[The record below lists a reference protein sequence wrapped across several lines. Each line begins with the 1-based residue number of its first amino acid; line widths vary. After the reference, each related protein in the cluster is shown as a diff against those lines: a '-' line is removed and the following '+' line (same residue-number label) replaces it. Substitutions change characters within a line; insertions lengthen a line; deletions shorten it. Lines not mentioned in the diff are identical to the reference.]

1 MKDTLF
7 PFQEKAL
14 GDLHTAVD
22 NAHLLLNSK
31 KTQIISFSAPT
42 GAGKTI
48 MMTQLF
54 EELLYGD
61 ADHIGDPDSIFI
73 WLSDSPELNEQTR
86 MKIETKSDK
95 IPAMNLVPIDANFT
109 ANILECGH
117 IYFLNTQKLGSDKL
131 LVSTSDKRQ
140 TTIWSVIEN
149 TANEYIGKL
158 YCIIDEA
165 HRGTNTSEREASK
178 AQSIMQKFLKG
189 SPDDGLSPLP
199 LTIGMTA
206 TPQKFN
212 SLVSG
217 ITTSTMH
224 QVVVSSED
232 VKSSGLLKDRIIL
245 RYPTL
250 GFDADMSLFKSSVED
265 WKKKCQLWQ
274 TYYDENKDADTSEL
288 VKPILVVQVTD
299 GSGKEATGTDIS
311 QCLDIWEEVTGSRLH
326 ENEVVHTF
334 NDYGTLSIG
343 GTEIRKV
350 EPSRIQEK
358 SEIKLVFFK
367 MNLSTGWDC
376 PRAETMMSYRPAHE
390 YTFIAQLLGRM
401 VRTPL
406 AHRIKSIPEL
416 NDVSLF
422 LPFFDS
428 ETVTQVVKALEES
441 DNVSFAET
449 GNEKELVTYNRENAY
464 ADVFDSMGNLI
475 TYSIDSSR
483 KQSPL
488 KSYMLLAHALSS
500 DGIDTSSFGDAK
512 EDMLKL
518 MEKEITDIKS
528 LPDYE
533 SRVEAV
539 TGLKVDSLIFD
550 YGDSTMSVDT
560 DTGTTEVSE
569 FDIARHFEQA
579 GKRLGEGMHKEY
591 WKRHADDDYIDVQIE
606 VIMLADNIAAME
618 RLEKYAE
625 GCFLDLY
632 DKNRH
637 SIGTLS
643 EERQTRYDRLVH
655 SSVQPV
661 PLEWK
666 LPKTV
671 DFTVSENAQTY
682 EKHLFCGEGGNAHIA
697 LNNWE
702 RGVLLEEIDDA
713 VCWLRNLDRK
723 TWSLEIPYEVKGV
736 WTPMYPDL
744 VIVRAEAGRYVF
756 DILEPH
762 DPSRKDNYPK
772 TVGLAKFAEKHGAAF
787 GRIQLIREHMGVDGK
802 KHFYRLDMSKT
813 LIRNKVRAIK
823 SNDELDA
830 IFDEYG
836 ERKITE

>member
-1 MKDTLF
+1 MQISLRIF
-7 PFQEKAL
+7 L
-14 GDLHTAVD
+14 
-22 NAHLLLNSK
+22 NA
-31 KTQIISFSAPT
+31 
-42 GAGKTI
+42 
-48 MMTQLF
+48 
-54 EELLYGD
+54 D
-61 ADHIGDPDSIFI
+61 
-73 WLSDSPELNEQTR
+73 
-86 MKIETKSDK
+86 
-95 IPAMNLVPIDANFT
+95 
-109 ANILECGH
+109 

-140 TTIWSVIEN
+140 TSIWTVIEN
-149 TANEYIGKL
+149 TATQYPSKL

-165 HRGTNTSEREASK
+165 HRGTAASEKEASK
-178 AQSIMQKFLKG
+178 AQSIMQKFIKG

-212 SLVSG
+212 ALVSG
-217 ITTSTMH
+217 ITSSTMH
-224 QVVVSSED
+224 QVVVPPED
-232 VKSSGLLKDRIIL
+232 VRSSGLLKDRIIL

-250 GFDADMSLFKSSVED
+250 GFDADMSLFKASVED
-265 WKKKCQLWQ
+265 WKKKCALWQ
-274 TYYDENKDADTSEL
+274 AYYDQNKDGDHHDL

-299 GSGKEATGTDIS
+299 GSGKEATGTDLT
-311 QCLDIWEEVTGSRLH
+311 QCLDIWEEVTGSRLL

-334 NDYGTLSIG
+334 NDYGTLSIA
-343 GTEIRKV
+343 GTEIHKV
-350 EPSRIQEK
+350 EPSRIQER
-358 SEIKLVFFK
+358 EDIKLVFFK

-376 PRAETMMSYRPAHE
+376 PRAETMMSYRSAHE

-428 ETVTQVVKALEES
+428 ETVKQVVKALEES

-449 GNEKELVTYNRENAY
+449 GSEKELVTYERENAY

-488 KSYMLLAHALSS
+488 KSYMLLAHAISS
-500 DGIDTSSFGDAK
+500 DGIDVSSFGAAK
-512 EDMLKL
+512 NGMLDE
-518 MEKEITDIKS
+518 MDKEIADIKS
-528 LPDYE
+528 SPDYD

-560 DTGTTEVSE
+560 DNNTTEVSE
-569 FDIARHFEQA
+569 YDIARHFEQA
-579 GKRLGEGMHKEY
+579 GKRLGEGMHREY

-606 VIMLADNIAAME
+606 VIMLADNTSAME

-625 GCFLDLY
+625 LCFLSLY
-632 DKNRH
+632 DNNRR
-637 SIGTLS
+637 SIGKLS
-643 EERQTRYDRLVH
+643 EEKQTRYDRLVH

-666 LPKTV
+666 LPKTI
-671 DFTVSENAQTY
+671 DFTISETAQAY
-682 EKHLFCGEGGNAHIA
+682 QKHLFCEAGGSAHIA
-697 LNNWE
+697 LNTWE
-702 RGVLLEEIDDA
+702 SGVLKEEIDDA

-744 VIVRAEAGRYVF
+744 VIVRADSSGYIF

-762 DPSRKDNYPK
+762 DPSRKDNCPK
-772 TVGLAKFAEKHGAAF
+772 AIGLAKFAEKHGASF
-787 GRIQLIREHMGVDGK
+787 GRIELIREQSGVDGK
-802 KHFYRLDMSKT
+802 KHFYRLDMGKIQ
-813 LIRNKVRAIK
+813 IRNKVRAIK

-830 IFDEYG
+830 IFEEYG
-836 ERKITE
+836 ERKI

>member
-1 MKDTLF
+1 MKDKLF
-7 PFQEKAL
+7 PFQEQAL
-14 GDLHTAVD
+14 ADLHSTVD
-22 NAHLLLNSK
+22 AAHMLLSSR

-54 EELLYGD
+54 EELLFGD

-73 WLSDSPELNEQTR
+73 WISDSPELNEQTR
-86 MKIETKSDK
+86 MKIETKSDR
-95 IPAMNLVPIDANFT
+95 IPARNLITLDANFT
-109 ANILECGH
+109 ADILECGH

-131 LVSTSDKRQ
+131 LVSPSDKRQ
-140 TTIWSVIEN
+140 TSIWTVIEN
-149 TANEYIGKL
+149 TATQYPSKL

-165 HRGTNTSEREASK
+165 HRGTAASEKEASK
-178 AQSIMQKFLKG
+178 AQSIMQKFIKG

-212 SLVSG
+212 ALVSG
-217 ITTSTMH
+217 ITSSTMH
-224 QVVVSSED
+224 QVVVPPED
-232 VKSSGLLKDRIIL
+232 VRSSGLLKDRIIL

-250 GFDADMSLFKSSVED
+250 GFDADMSLFKASVED
-265 WKKKCQLWQ
+265 WKKKCALWQ
-274 TYYDENKDADTSEL
+274 AYYDQNKDGDHHDL

-299 GSGKEATGTDIS
+299 GSGKEATGTDLT
-311 QCLDIWEEVTGSRLH
+311 QCLDIWEEVTGSRLL

-334 NDYGTLSIG
+334 NDYGTLSIA
-343 GTEIRKV
+343 GTEIHKV
-350 EPSRIQEK
+350 EPSRIQEW
-358 SEIKLVFFK
+358 EDIKLVFFK

-376 PRAETMMSYRPAHE
+376 PRAETMMSYRSAHE

-428 ETVTQVVKALEES
+428 ETVKQVVKALEES

-449 GNEKELVTYNRENAY
+449 GSEKELVTYERENAY

-488 KSYMLLAHALSS
+488 KSYMLLAHAISS
-500 DGIDTSSFGDAK
+500 DGIDVSSFGAAK
-512 EDMLKL
+512 NGMLDE
-518 MEKEITDIKS
+518 MDKEIADIKS
-528 LPDYE
+528 SPDYD

-560 DTGTTEVSE
+560 DNNTTEVSE
-569 FDIARHFEQA
+569 YDIARHFEQA
-579 GKRLGEGMHKEY
+579 GKRLGEGMHREY

-606 VIMLADNIAAME
+606 VIMLADNTSAME
-618 RLEKYAE
+618 RLEKYAVL
-625 GCFLDLY
+625 CFLSLY
-632 DKNRH
+632 DNNRR
-637 SIGTLS
+637 SIGKLS
-643 EERQTRYDRLVH
+643 EEKQTRYDRLVH

-666 LPKTV
+666 LPKTI
-671 DFTVSENAQTY
+671 DFTISETAQAY
-682 EKHLFCGEGGNAHIA
+682 QKHLFCEAGGSAHIA
-697 LNNWE
+697 LNTWE
-702 RGVLLEEIDDA
+702 SGVLKEEIDDA

-744 VIVRAEAGRYVF
+744 VIVRADASGYIF

-762 DPSRKDNYPK
+762 DPSRKDNCPK
-772 TVGLAKFAEKHGAAF
+772 AIGLAKFAEKHGASF
-787 GRIQLIREHMGVDGK
+787 GRIELIREQSGVDGK
-802 KHFYRLDMSKT
+802 KHFYRLDMGKIQ
-813 LIRNKVRAIK
+813 IRNKVRAIK

-830 IFDEYG
+830 IFEEYG
-836 ERKITE
+836 ERKI

>member
-1 MKDTLF
+1 MKDKLF
-7 PFQEKAL
+7 PFQEQAL
-14 GDLHTAVD
+14 ADLHSTVD
-22 NAHLLLNSK
+22 AAHMLLSSR

-54 EELLYGD
+54 EELLFGD

-73 WLSDSPELNEQTR
+73 WISDSPELNEQTR
-86 MKIETKSDK
+86 MKIETKSDR
-95 IPAMNLVPIDANFT
+95 IPARNLITLDANFT
-109 ANILECGH
+109 ADILECGH

-140 TTIWSVIEN
+140 TSIWTVIEN
-149 TANEYIGKL
+149 TATQYPSKL

-165 HRGTNTSEREASK
+165 HRGTAASEKEASK
-178 AQSIMQKFLKG
+178 AQSIMQKFIKG

-212 SLVSG
+212 ALVSG
-217 ITTSTMH
+217 ITSSTMH
-224 QVVVSSED
+224 QVVVPPED
-232 VKSSGLLKDRIIL
+232 VRSSGLLKDRIIL

-250 GFDADMSLFKSSVED
+250 GFDADMSLFKASVED
-265 WKKKCQLWQ
+265 WKKKCALWQ
-274 TYYDENKDADTSEL
+274 AYYDQNKDGDHHDL

-299 GSGKEATGTDIS
+299 GSGKEATGTDLT
-311 QCLDIWEEVTGSRLH
+311 QCLDIWEEVTGSRLL

-334 NDYGTLSIG
+334 NDYGTLSIA
-343 GTEIRKV
+343 GTEIHKV
-350 EPSRIQEK
+350 EPSRIQER
-358 SEIKLVFFK
+358 EDIKLVFFK

-376 PRAETMMSYRPAHE
+376 PRAETMMSYRSAHE

-428 ETVTQVVKALEES
+428 ETVKQVVKALEES

-449 GNEKELVTYNRENAY
+449 GSEKELVTYERENAY

-488 KSYMLLAHALSS
+488 KSYMLLAHAISS
-500 DGIDTSSFGDAK
+500 DGIDVSSFGAAK
-512 EDMLKL
+512 NGMLDE
-518 MEKEITDIKS
+518 MDKEIADIKS
-528 LPDYE
+528 SPDYD

-560 DTGTTEVSE
+560 DNNTTEVSE
-569 FDIARHFEQA
+569 YDIARHFEQA
-579 GKRLGEGMHKEY
+579 GKRLGEGMHREY

-606 VIMLADNIAAME
+606 VIMLADNTSAME

-625 GCFLDLY
+625 LCFLSLY
-632 DKNRH
+632 DNNRR
-637 SIGTLS
+637 SIGKLS
-643 EERQTRYDRLVH
+643 EEKQTRYDRLVH

-666 LPKTV
+666 LPKTI
-671 DFTVSENAQTY
+671 DFTISETAQAY
-682 EKHLFCGEGGNAHIA
+682 QKHLFCEAGGSAHIA
-697 LNNWE
+697 LNTWE
-702 RGVLLEEIDDA
+702 SGVLTEEIDDA

-744 VIVRAEAGRYVF
+744 VIVRADSSGYIF

-762 DPSRKDNYPK
+762 DPSRKDNCPK
-772 TVGLAKFAEKHGAAF
+772 AIGLAKFAEKHGASF
-787 GRIQLIREHMGVDGK
+787 GRIELIREQSGVDGK
-802 KHFYRLDMSKT
+802 KHFYRLDMGKIQ
-813 LIRNKVRAIK
+813 IRNKVRAIK

-830 IFDEYG
+830 IFEEYG
-836 ERKITE
+836 ERKI

>member
-1 MKDTLF
+1 M
-7 PFQEKAL
+7 
-14 GDLHTAVD
+14 
-22 NAHLLLNSK
+22 
-31 KTQIISFSAPT
+31 
-42 GAGKTI
+42 
-48 MMTQLF
+48 
-54 EELLYGD
+54 
-61 ADHIGDPDSIFI
+61 
-73 WLSDSPELNEQTR
+73 
-86 MKIETKSDK
+86 
-95 IPAMNLVPIDANFT
+95 
-109 ANILECGH
+109 
-117 IYFLNTQKLGSDKL
+117 
-131 LVSTSDKRQ
+131 
-140 TTIWSVIEN
+140 IEN
-149 TANEYIGKL
+149 TATQYPSKL

-165 HRGTNTSEREASK
+165 HRGTAASEKEASK
-178 AQSIMQKFLKG
+178 AQSIMQKFIKG

-212 SLVSG
+212 ALVSG
-217 ITTSTMH
+217 ITSSTMH
-224 QVVVSSED
+224 QVVVPPED
-232 VKSSGLLKDRIIL
+232 VRSSGLLKDRIIL

-250 GFDADMSLFKSSVED
+250 GFDADMSLFKASVED
-265 WKKKCQLWQ
+265 WKKKCALWQ
-274 TYYDENKDADTSEL
+274 AYYDQNKDGDHHDL

-299 GSGKEATGTDIS
+299 GSGKEATGTDLT
-311 QCLDIWEEVTGSRLH
+311 QCLDIWEEVTGSRLL

-334 NDYGTLSIG
+334 NDYGTLSIA
-343 GTEIRKV
+343 GTEIHKV
-350 EPSRIQEK
+350 EPSRIQER
-358 SEIKLVFFK
+358 EDIKLVFFK

-376 PRAETMMSYRPAHE
+376 PRAETMMSYRSAHE

-428 ETVTQVVKALEES
+428 ETVKQVVKALEES

-449 GNEKELVTYNRENAY
+449 GSEKELVTYERENAY

-488 KSYMLLAHALSS
+488 KSYMLLAHAISS
-500 DGIDTSSFGDAK
+500 DGIDVSSFGAAK
-512 EDMLKL
+512 NGMLDE
-518 MEKEITDIKS
+518 MDKEIADIKS
-528 LPDYE
+528 SPDYD

-560 DTGTTEVSE
+560 DNNTTEVSE
-569 FDIARHFEQA
+569 YDIARHFEQA
-579 GKRLGEGMHKEY
+579 GKRLGEGMHREY
-591 WKRHADDDYIDVQIE
+591 WKRHSDDDYIDVQIE
-606 VIMLADNIAAME
+606 VIMLADNTSAME

-625 GCFLDLY
+625 LCFLSLY
-632 DKNRH
+632 DNNRR
-637 SIGTLS
+637 SIGKLS
-643 EERQTRYDRLVH
+643 EEKQTRYDRLVH

-666 LPKTV
+666 LPKTI
-671 DFTVSENAQTY
+671 DFTISETAQAY
-682 EKHLFCGEGGNAHIA
+682 QKHLFCEAGGSAHIA
-697 LNNWE
+697 LNTWE
-702 RGVLLEEIDDA
+702 SGVLKEEIDDA

-744 VIVRAEAGRYVF
+744 VIVRADSSGYIF

-762 DPSRKDNYPK
+762 DPSRKDNCPK
-772 TVGLAKFAEKHGAAF
+772 AIGLAKFAEKHGASF
-787 GRIQLIREHMGVDGK
+787 GRIELIREQSGVDGK
-802 KHFYRLDMSKT
+802 KHFYRLDMGKIQ
-813 LIRNKVRAIK
+813 IRNKVRAIK

-830 IFDEYG
+830 IFEEYG
-836 ERKITE
+836 ERKI

>member
-1 MKDTLF
+1 MKDKLF
-7 PFQEKAL
+7 PFQEQAL
-14 GDLHTAVD
+14 ADLHSTVD
-22 NAHLLLNSK
+22 AAHMLLSSR

-54 EELLYGD
+54 EELLFGD

-73 WLSDSPELNEQTR
+73 WISDSPELNEQTR
-86 MKIETKSDK
+86 MKIETKSDR
-95 IPAMNLVPIDANFT
+95 IPARNLITLDANFT
-109 ANILECGH
+109 ADILECGH

-140 TTIWSVIEN
+140 TSIWTVIEN
-149 TANEYIGKL
+149 TATQYPSKL

-165 HRGTNTSEREASK
+165 HRGTAASEKEASK
-178 AQSIMQKFLKG
+178 AQSIMQKFIKG

-212 SLVSG
+212 ALVSG
-217 ITTSTMH
+217 ITSSTMH
-224 QVVVSSED
+224 QVVVPPED
-232 VKSSGLLKDRIIL
+232 VRSSGLLKDRIIL

-250 GFDADMSLFKSSVED
+250 GFDADMSLFKASVED
-265 WKKKCQLWQ
+265 WKKKCALWQ
-274 TYYDENKDADTSEL
+274 AYYDQNKDGDHHDL

-299 GSGKEATGTDIS
+299 GSGKEATGTDLT
-311 QCLDIWEEVTGSRLH
+311 QCLDIWEEVTGSRLL

-334 NDYGTLSIG
+334 NDYGTLSIA
-343 GTEIRKV
+343 GTEIHKV
-350 EPSRIQEK
+350 EPSRIQER
-358 SEIKLVFFK
+358 EDIKLVFFK

-376 PRAETMMSYRPAHE
+376 PRAETMMSYRSAHE

-428 ETVTQVVKALEES
+428 ETVKQVVKALEES

-449 GNEKELVTYNRENAY
+449 GSEKELVTYERENAY

-488 KSYMLLAHALSS
+488 KSYMLLAHAISS
-500 DGIDTSSFGDAK
+500 DGIDVSSFGAAK
-512 EDMLKL
+512 NGMLDE
-518 MEKEITDIKS
+518 MDKEIADIKS
-528 LPDYE
+528 SPDYD

-560 DTGTTEVSE
+560 DNNTTEVSE
-569 FDIARHFEQA
+569 YDIARHFEQA
-579 GKRLGEGMHKEY
+579 GKRLGEGMHREY

-606 VIMLADNIAAME
+606 VIMLADNTSAME

-625 GCFLDLY
+625 LCFLSLY
-632 DKNRH
+632 DNNRR
-637 SIGTLS
+637 SIGKLS
-643 EERQTRYDRLVH
+643 EEKQTRYDRLVH

-666 LPKTV
+666 LPKTI
-671 DFTVSENAQTY
+671 DFTISETAQAY
-682 EKHLFCGEGGNAHIA
+682 QKHLFCEAGGSAHIA
-697 LNNWE
+697 LNTWE
-702 RGVLLEEIDDA
+702 SGVLKEEIDDA

-744 VIVRAEAGRYVF
+744 VIVRADSSGYIF

-762 DPSRKDNYPK
+762 DPSRKDNCPK
-772 TVGLAKFAEKHGAAF
+772 AIGLAKFAEKHGASF
-787 GRIQLIREHMGVDGK
+787 GRIELIREQSGVDGK
-802 KHFYRLDMSKT
+802 KHFYRLDMGKIQ
-813 LIRNKVRAIK
+813 IRNKVRAIK

-830 IFDEYG
+830 IFEEYG
-836 ERKITE
+836 ERKI

>member
-7 PFQEKAL
+7 PFQETAL
-14 GDLHTAVD
+14 AALHSTID
-22 NAHLLLNSK
+22 DAHLLLGSK

-61 ADHIGDPDSIFI
+61 TDHIGDPDSIFI
-73 WLSDSPELNEQTR
+73 WISDSPELNEQTR
-86 MKIETKSDK
+86 LKIETKSDR
-95 IPAMNLVPIDANFT
+95 IPAMNLVTLDANFT
-109 ANILECGH
+109 ADILECGH

-140 TTIWSVIEN
+140 TSIWTAIEN
-149 TANEYIGKL
+149 TAVQYPQKL

-165 HRGTNTSEREASK
+165 HRGTNTSEREANK
-178 AQSIMQKFLKG
+178 AHSIMQKFLKG

-212 SLVSG
+212 ALVSG
-217 ITTSTMH
+217 ITSFTMH
-224 QVVVSSED
+224 QVVVPPED
-232 VKSSGLLKDRIIL
+232 VRSSGLLKDRIIL

-265 WKKKCQLWQ
+265 WKKKCELWQ
-274 TYYDENKDADTSEL
+274 TYYDQNKDDDAHEL

-311 QCLDIWEEVTGSRLH
+311 QCLDIWEEVTGRRLL

-334 NDYGTLSIG
+334 NDYGTLTVS
-343 GTEIRKV
+343 GTEIHKV

-358 SEIKLVFFK
+358 DEIKLVFFK

-376 PRAETMMSYRPAHE
+376 PRAETMMSYRSAQE

-428 ETVTQVVKALEES
+428 ETVKQVVKALEES

-449 GNEKELVTYNRENAY
+449 GSEKELVTYNRENAY

-488 KSYMLLAHALSS
+488 KSYILLAHAISS
-500 DGIDTSSFGDAK
+500 DGIDISTLTNAK
-512 EDMLKL
+512 DDVLNIMD
-518 MEKEITDIKS
+518 KEIDEIKS
-528 LPDYE
+528 SPDYAN
-533 SRVEAV
+533 RVETV

-550 YGDSTMSVDT
+550 YGDSTISVDT
-560 DTGTTEVSE
+560 DSNATEVSE
-569 FDIARHFEQA
+569 YDIARHFEQA
-579 GKRLGEGMHKEY
+579 GRRLGEGMHKEY
-591 WKRHADDDYIDVQIE
+591 WKRHADDDYIDVQID
-606 VIMLADNIAAME
+606 VIMLADNTAAME
-618 RLEKYAE
+618 RLEAYAE
-625 GCFLDLY
+625 KCFLELY
-632 DKNRH
+632 DKNRR

-643 EERQTRYDRLVH
+643 EEKQTRYDRLVH
-655 SSVQPV
+655 SSAQPV

-666 LPKTV
+666 LPASI
-671 DFTVSENAQTY
+671 DFTVSENAQPY
-682 EKHLFCGEGGNAHIA
+682 KKHLFCENGGSANIY
-697 LNNWE
+697 LNSWE

-723 TWSLEIPYEVKGV
+723 SWSLEIPYDVKGV

-744 VIVRAEAGRYVF
+744 VIVRADASGYIF

-762 DPSRKDNYPK
+762 DASRKDNCPK
-772 TVGLAKFAEKHGAAF
+772 AIGLAKFAEKHGAHF
-787 GRIQLIREHMGVDGK
+787 GRIQLIREYPGVDGK

-813 LIRNKVRAIK
+813 QIRNKVRAIK
-823 SNDELDA
+823 SNDKLDA
-830 IFDEYG
+830 IFDEFS
-836 ERKITE
+836 ERKITG

>member
-1 MKDTLF
+1 M
-7 PFQEKAL
+7 
-14 GDLHTAVD
+14 
-22 NAHLLLNSK
+22 
-31 KTQIISFSAPT
+31 
-42 GAGKTI
+42 
-48 MMTQLF
+48 
-54 EELLYGD
+54 
-61 ADHIGDPDSIFI
+61 
-73 WLSDSPELNEQTR
+73 
-86 MKIETKSDK
+86 
-95 IPAMNLVPIDANFT
+95 
-109 ANILECGH
+109 
-117 IYFLNTQKLGSDKL
+117 
-131 LVSTSDKRQ
+131 
-140 TTIWSVIEN
+140 IEN
-149 TANEYIGKL
+149 TATQYPSKL

-165 HRGTNTSEREASK
+165 HRGTAASEKEASK
-178 AQSIMQKFLKG
+178 AQSIMQKFIKG

-212 SLVSG
+212 ALVSG
-217 ITTSTMH
+217 ITSSTMH
-224 QVVVSSED
+224 QVVVPPED
-232 VKSSGLLKDRIIL
+232 VRSSGLLKDRIIL

-250 GFDADMSLFKSSVED
+250 GFDADMSLFKASVED
-265 WKKKCQLWQ
+265 WKKKCALWQ
-274 TYYDENKDADTSEL
+274 AYYDQNKDGDHHDL

-299 GSGKEATGTDIS
+299 GSGKEATGTDLT
-311 QCLDIWEEVTGSRLH
+311 QCLDIWEEVTGSRLL

-334 NDYGTLSIG
+334 NDYGTLSIA
-343 GTEIRKV
+343 GTEIHKV
-350 EPSRIQEK
+350 EPSRIQER
-358 SEIKLVFFK
+358 EDIKLVFFK

-376 PRAETMMSYRPAHE
+376 PRAETMMSYRSAHE

-428 ETVTQVVKALEES
+428 ETVKQVVKALEES

-449 GNEKELVTYNRENAY
+449 GSEKELVTYERENAY

-488 KSYMLLAHALSS
+488 KSYMLLAHAISS
-500 DGIDTSSFGDAK
+500 DGIDVSSFGVAK
-512 EDMLKL
+512 NGMLDE
-518 MEKEITDIKS
+518 MDKEIADIKS
-528 LPDYE
+528 SPDYD

-560 DTGTTEVSE
+560 DNNTTEVSE
-569 FDIARHFEQA
+569 YDIARHFEQA
-579 GKRLGEGMHKEY
+579 GKRLGEGMHREY

-606 VIMLADNIAAME
+606 VIMLADNTSAME

-625 GCFLDLY
+625 LCFLSLY
-632 DKNRH
+632 DNNRR
-637 SIGTLS
+637 SIGKLS
-643 EERQTRYDRLVH
+643 EEKQTRYDRLVH

-666 LPKTV
+666 LPKTI
-671 DFTVSENAQTY
+671 DFTISETAQAY
-682 EKHLFCGEGGNAHIA
+682 QKHLFCEAGGSAHIA
-697 LNNWE
+697 LNTWE
-702 RGVLLEEIDDA
+702 SGVLKEEIDDA

-744 VIVRAEAGRYVF
+744 VIVRADSSGYIF

-762 DPSRKDNYPK
+762 DPSRKDNCPK
-772 TVGLAKFAEKHGAAF
+772 AIGLAKFAEKHGASF
-787 GRIQLIREHMGVDGK
+787 GRIELIREQSGVDGK
-802 KHFYRLDMSKT
+802 KHFYRLDMGKIQ
-813 LIRNKVRAIK
+813 IRNKVRAIK

-830 IFDEYG
+830 IFEEYG
-836 ERKITE
+836 ERKI

>member
-1 MKDTLF
+1 MKDKLF
-7 PFQEKAL
+7 PFQEQAL
-14 GDLHTAVD
+14 ADLHSTVD
-22 NAHLLLNSK
+22 AAHMLLSSR

-54 EELLYGD
+54 EELLFGD

-73 WLSDSPELNEQTR
+73 WISDSPELNEQTR
-86 MKIETKSDK
+86 MKIETKSDR
-95 IPAMNLVPIDANFT
+95 IPARNLITLDANFT
-109 ANILECGH
+109 ADILECGH

-140 TTIWSVIEN
+140 TSIWTVIEN
-149 TANEYIGKL
+149 TATQYPSKL

-165 HRGTNTSEREASK
+165 HRGTAASEKEASK
-178 AQSIMQKFLKG
+178 AQSIMQQFIKG

-212 SLVSG
+212 ALVSG
-217 ITTSTMH
+217 ITSSTMH
-224 QVVVSSED
+224 QVVVPPED
-232 VKSSGLLKDRIIL
+232 VRSSGLLKDRIIL

-250 GFDADMSLFKSSVED
+250 GFDADMSLFKASVED
-265 WKKKCQLWQ
+265 WKKKCALWQ
-274 TYYDENKDADTSEL
+274 AYYDQNKDGDHHDL

-299 GSGKEATGTDIS
+299 GSGKEATGTDLT
-311 QCLDIWEEVTGSRLH
+311 QCLAIWEEVTGSRLL

-334 NDYGTLSIG
+334 NDYGTLSIA
-343 GTEIRKV
+343 GTEIHKV
-350 EPSRIQEK
+350 EPSRIQER
-358 SEIKLVFFK
+358 EDIKLVFFK

-376 PRAETMMSYRPAHE
+376 PRAETMMSYRSAHE

-428 ETVTQVVKALEES
+428 ETVKQVVKALEES

-449 GNEKELVTYNRENAY
+449 GSEKELVTYERENAY

-488 KSYMLLAHALSS
+488 KSYMLLAHAISS
-500 DGIDTSSFGDAK
+500 DGIDVSSFGAAK
-512 EDMLKL
+512 NGMLDE
-518 MEKEITDIKS
+518 MDKEIADIKS
-528 LPDYE
+528 SPDYD

-560 DTGTTEVSE
+560 DNNTTEVSE
-569 FDIARHFEQA
+569 YDIARHFEQA
-579 GKRLGEGMHKEY
+579 GKRLGEGMHREY

-606 VIMLADNIAAME
+606 VIMLADNTSAME

-625 GCFLDLY
+625 LCFLSLY
-632 DKNRH
+632 DNNRR
-637 SIGTLS
+637 SIGKLS
-643 EERQTRYDRLVH
+643 EEKQTRYDRLVH

-666 LPKTV
+666 LPKTI
-671 DFTVSENAQTY
+671 DFTISETAQAY
-682 EKHLFCGEGGNAHIA
+682 QKHLFCEAGGSAHIA
-697 LNNWE
+697 LNTWE
-702 RGVLLEEIDDA
+702 SGVLKEEIDDA

-744 VIVRAEAGRYVF
+744 VIVRADSSGYIF

-762 DPSRKDNYPK
+762 DPSRKDNCPK
-772 TVGLAKFAEKHGAAF
+772 AIGLAKFAEKHGASF
-787 GRIQLIREHMGVDGK
+787 GRIELIREQSGVDGK
-802 KHFYRLDMSKT
+802 KHFYRLDMGKIQ
-813 LIRNKVRAIK
+813 IRNKVRAIK

-830 IFDEYG
+830 IFEEYG
-836 ERKITE
+836 ERKI

>member
-1 MKDTLF
+1 M
-7 PFQEKAL
+7 
-14 GDLHTAVD
+14 
-22 NAHLLLNSK
+22 
-31 KTQIISFSAPT
+31 
-42 GAGKTI
+42 
-48 MMTQLF
+48 
-54 EELLYGD
+54 
-61 ADHIGDPDSIFI
+61 
-73 WLSDSPELNEQTR
+73 
-86 MKIETKSDK
+86 
-95 IPAMNLVPIDANFT
+95 
-109 ANILECGH
+109 
-117 IYFLNTQKLGSDKL
+117 
-131 LVSTSDKRQ
+131 
-140 TTIWSVIEN
+140 IEN
-149 TANEYIGKL
+149 TATQYPSKL

-165 HRGTNTSEREASK
+165 HRGTAASEKEASK
-178 AQSIMQKFLKG
+178 AQSIMQKFIKG

-212 SLVSG
+212 ALVSG
-217 ITTSTMH
+217 ITSSTMH
-224 QVVVSSED
+224 QVVVPPED
-232 VKSSGLLKDRIIL
+232 VRSSGLLKDRIIL

-250 GFDADMSLFKSSVED
+250 GFDADMSLFKASVED
-265 WKKKCQLWQ
+265 WKKKCALWQ
-274 TYYDENKDADTSEL
+274 AYYDQNKDGDHHDL

-299 GSGKEATGTDIS
+299 GSGKEATGTDLT
-311 QCLDIWEEVTGSRLH
+311 QCLDIWEEVTGSRLL

-334 NDYGTLSIG
+334 NDYGTLSIA
-343 GTEIRKV
+343 GTEIHKV
-350 EPSRIQEK
+350 EPSRIQER
-358 SEIKLVFFK
+358 EDIKLVFFK

-376 PRAETMMSYRPAHE
+376 PRAETMMSYRSAHE

-428 ETVTQVVKALEES
+428 ETVKQVVKALEES

-449 GNEKELVTYNRENAY
+449 GSEKELVTYERENAY

-488 KSYMLLAHALSS
+488 KSYMLLAHAISS
-500 DGIDTSSFGDAK
+500 DGIDVSSFGAAK
-512 EDMLKL
+512 NGMLDE
-518 MEKEITDIKS
+518 MDKEIADIKS
-528 LPDYE
+528 SPDYD

-560 DTGTTEVSE
+560 DNNTTEVSE
-569 FDIARHFEQA
+569 YDIARHFEQA
-579 GKRLGEGMHKEY
+579 GKRLGEGMHREY

-606 VIMLADNIAAME
+606 VIMLADNTSAME

-625 GCFLDLY
+625 LCFLSLY
-632 DKNRH
+632 DNNRR
-637 SIGTLS
+637 SIGKLS
-643 EERQTRYDRLVH
+643 EEKQTRYDRLVH

-666 LPKTV
+666 LPKTI
-671 DFTVSENAQTY
+671 DFTISETAQAY
-682 EKHLFCGEGGNAHIA
+682 QKHLFCEAGGSAHIA
-697 LNNWE
+697 LNTWE
-702 RGVLLEEIDDA
+702 SGVLKEEIDDA

-744 VIVRAEAGRYVF
+744 VIVRADASGYIF

-762 DPSRKDNYPK
+762 DPSRKDNCPK
-772 TVGLAKFAEKHGAAF
+772 AIGLAKFAEKHGASF
-787 GRIQLIREHMGVDGK
+787 GRIELIREQSGVDGK
-802 KHFYRLDMSKT
+802 KHFYRLDMGKIQ
-813 LIRNKVRAIK
+813 IRNKVRAIK

-830 IFDEYG
+830 IFEEYG
-836 ERKITE
+836 ERKI

>member
-1 MKDTLF
+1 MKDKLF
-7 PFQEKAL
+7 PFQEQAL
-14 GDLHTAVD
+14 ADLHSTVD
-22 NAHLLLNSK
+22 AAHMLLSSR

-54 EELLYGD
+54 EELLFGD

-73 WLSDSPELNEQTR
+73 WISDSPELNEQTR
-86 MKIETKSDK
+86 MKIETKSDR
-95 IPAMNLVPIDANFT
+95 IPARNLITLDANFT
-109 ANILECGH
+109 ADILECGH

-140 TTIWSVIEN
+140 TSIWTVIEN
-149 TANEYIGKL
+149 TATQYPSKL

-165 HRGTNTSEREASK
+165 HRGTAASEKEASK
-178 AQSIMQKFLKG
+178 AQSILQKFIKG

-212 SLVSG
+212 ALVSG
-217 ITTSTMH
+217 ITSSTMH
-224 QVVVSSED
+224 QVVVPPED
-232 VKSSGLLKDRIIL
+232 VRSSGLLKDRIIL

-250 GFDADMSLFKSSVED
+250 GFDADMSLFKASVED
-265 WKKKCQLWQ
+265 WKKKCALWQ
-274 TYYDENKDADTSEL
+274 AYYDQNKDGDHHDL

-299 GSGKEATGTDIS
+299 GSGKEATGTDLT
-311 QCLDIWEEVTGSRLH
+311 QCLDIWEEVTGSRLL

-334 NDYGTLSIG
+334 NDYGTLSIA
-343 GTEIRKV
+343 GTEIHKV
-350 EPSRIQEK
+350 EPSRIQER
-358 SEIKLVFFK
+358 EDIKLVFFK

-376 PRAETMMSYRPAHE
+376 PRAETMMSYRSAHE

-428 ETVTQVVKALEES
+428 ETVKQVVKALEES

-449 GNEKELVTYNRENAY
+449 GSEKELVTYERENAY

-488 KSYMLLAHALSS
+488 KSYMLLAHAISS
-500 DGIDTSSFGDAK
+500 DGIDVSSFGAAK
-512 EDMLKL
+512 NGMLDE
-518 MEKEITDIKS
+518 MDKEIADIKS
-528 LPDYE
+528 SPDYD

-560 DTGTTEVSE
+560 DNNTTEVSE
-569 FDIARHFEQA
+569 YDIARHFEQA
-579 GKRLGEGMHKEY
+579 GKRLGEGMHREY

-606 VIMLADNIAAME
+606 VIMLADNTSAME

-625 GCFLDLY
+625 LCFLSLY
-632 DKNRH
+632 DNNRR
-637 SIGTLS
+637 SIGKLS
-643 EERQTRYDRLVH
+643 EEKQTRYDRLVH

-666 LPKTV
+666 LPKTI
-671 DFTVSENAQTY
+671 DFTISETAQAY
-682 EKHLFCGEGGNAHIA
+682 QKHLFCEAGGSAHIA
-697 LNNWE
+697 LNTWE
-702 RGVLLEEIDDA
+702 SGVLKEEIDDA

-744 VIVRAEAGRYVF
+744 VIVRADSSGYIF

-762 DPSRKDNYPK
+762 DPSRKDNCPK
-772 TVGLAKFAEKHGAAF
+772 AIGLAKFAEKHGASF
-787 GRIQLIREHMGVDGK
+787 GRIELIREQSGVDGK
-802 KHFYRLDMSKT
+802 KHFYRLDMGKIQ
-813 LIRNKVRAIK
+813 IRNKVRAIK

-830 IFDEYG
+830 IFEEYG
-836 ERKITE
+836 ERKI

>member
-1 MKDTLF
+1 MKDKLF
-7 PFQEKAL
+7 PFQEQAL
-14 GDLHTAVD
+14 ADLHSTVD
-22 NAHLLLNSK
+22 AAHMLLSSR

-54 EELLYGD
+54 EELLFGD

-73 WLSDSPELNEQTR
+73 WISDSPELNEQTR
-86 MKIETKSDK
+86 MKIETKSDR
-95 IPAMNLVPIDANFT
+95 IPARNLITLDANFT
-109 ANILECGH
+109 ADILECGH

-140 TTIWSVIEN
+140 TSIWTVIEN
-149 TANEYIGKL
+149 TATQYPSKL

-165 HRGTNTSEREASK
+165 HRGTAASEKEASK
-178 AQSIMQKFLKG
+178 AQSIMQKFIKG

-212 SLVSG
+212 ALVSG
-217 ITTSTMH
+217 ITSSTMH
-224 QVVVSSED
+224 QVVVPPED
-232 VKSSGLLKDRIIL
+232 VRSSGLLKDRIIL

-250 GFDADMSLFKSSVED
+250 GFDADMSLFKASVED
-265 WKKKCQLWQ
+265 WKKKCALWQ
-274 TYYDENKDADTSEL
+274 AYYDQNKDGDHHDL

-299 GSGKEATGTDIS
+299 GSGKEATGTDLT
-311 QCLDIWEEVTGSRLH
+311 QCLDIWEEVTGSRLL

-334 NDYGTLSIG
+334 NDYGTLSIA
-343 GTEIRKV
+343 GTEIHKV
-350 EPSRIQEK
+350 EPSRIQER
-358 SEIKLVFFK
+358 EDIKLVFFK

-376 PRAETMMSYRPAHE
+376 PRAETMMSYRSAHE

-428 ETVTQVVKALEES
+428 ETVKQVVKALEES

-449 GNEKELVTYNRENAY
+449 GSEKELVTYERENAY

-488 KSYMLLAHALSS
+488 KSYMLLAHAISS
-500 DGIDTSSFGDAK
+500 DGIDVSSFGAAK
-512 EDMLKL
+512 NGMLDE
-518 MEKEITDIKS
+518 MDKEIADIKS
-528 LPDYE
+528 SPDYD
-533 SRVEAV
+533 SRVKAV

-560 DTGTTEVSE
+560 DNNTTEVSE
-569 FDIARHFEQA
+569 YDIARHFEQA
-579 GKRLGEGMHKEY
+579 GKRLGEGMHREY

-606 VIMLADNIAAME
+606 VIMLADNTSAME

-625 GCFLDLY
+625 LCFLSLY
-632 DKNRH
+632 DNNRR
-637 SIGTLS
+637 SIGKLS
-643 EERQTRYDRLVH
+643 EEKQTRYDRLVH

-666 LPKTV
+666 LPKTI
-671 DFTVSENAQTY
+671 DFTISETAQAY
-682 EKHLFCGEGGNAHIA
+682 QKHLFCEAGGSAHIT
-697 LNNWE
+697 LNTWE
-702 RGVLLEEIDDA
+702 SGVLKEEIDDA

-744 VIVRAEAGRYVF
+744 VIVRADSSGYIF

-762 DPSRKDNYPK
+762 DPSRKDNCPK
-772 TVGLAKFAEKHGAAF
+772 AIGLAKFAEKHGASF
-787 GRIQLIREHMGVDGK
+787 GRIELIREQSGVDGK
-802 KHFYRLDMSKT
+802 KHFYRLDMGKIQ
-813 LIRNKVRAIK
+813 IRNKVRAIK

-830 IFDEYG
+830 IFEEYG
-836 ERKITE
+836 ERKI

>member
-1 MKDTLF
+1 M
-7 PFQEKAL
+7 E
-14 GDLHTAVD
+14 
-22 NAHLLLNSK
+22 
-31 KTQIISFSAPT
+31 
-42 GAGKTI
+42 
-48 MMTQLF
+48 M
-54 EELLYGD
+54 
-61 ADHIGDPDSIFI
+61 
-73 WLSDSPELNEQTR
+73 
-86 MKIETKSDK
+86 
-95 IPAMNLVPIDANFT
+95 
-109 ANILECGH
+109 LEDGH
-117 IYFLNTQKLGSDKL
+117 VYFLNTQKLGSDKL

-140 TTIWSVIEN
+140 TSIWTVIEN
-149 TANEYIGKL
+149 TATQYPSKL

-165 HRGTNTSEREASK
+165 HRGTAASEKEASK
-178 AQSIMQKFLKG
+178 AQSIMQKFIKG

-212 SLVSG
+212 ALVSG
-217 ITTSTMH
+217 ITSSTMH
-224 QVVVSSED
+224 QVVVPPED
-232 VKSSGLLKDRIIL
+232 VRSSGLLKDRIIL

-250 GFDADMSLFKSSVED
+250 GFDADMSLFKASVED
-265 WKKKCQLWQ
+265 WKKKCALWQ
-274 TYYDENKDADTSEL
+274 AYYDQNKDGDHHDL

-299 GSGKEATGTDIS
+299 GSGKEATGTDLT
-311 QCLDIWEEVTGSRLH
+311 QCLDIWEEVTGSRLL

-334 NDYGTLSIG
+334 NDYGTLSIA
-343 GTEIRKV
+343 GTEIHKV
-350 EPSRIQEK
+350 EPSRIQER
-358 SEIKLVFFK
+358 EDIKLVFFK

-376 PRAETMMSYRPAHE
+376 PRAETMMSYRSAHE

-428 ETVTQVVKALEES
+428 ETVKQVVKALEES

-449 GNEKELVTYNRENAY
+449 GSEKELVTYERENAY

-488 KSYMLLAHALSS
+488 KSYMLLAHAISS
-500 DGIDTSSFGDAK
+500 DGIDVSSFGAAK
-512 EDMLKL
+512 NGMLDE
-518 MEKEITDIKS
+518 MDKEIADIKS
-528 LPDYE
+528 SPDYD

-560 DTGTTEVSE
+560 DNNTTEVSE
-569 FDIARHFEQA
+569 YDIARHFEQA
-579 GKRLGEGMHKEY
+579 GKRLGEGMHREY

-606 VIMLADNIAAME
+606 VIMLADNTSAME

-625 GCFLDLY
+625 LCFLSLY
-632 DKNRH
+632 DNNRR
-637 SIGTLS
+637 SIGKLS
-643 EERQTRYDRLVH
+643 EEKQTRYDRLVH

-666 LPKTV
+666 LPKTI
-671 DFTVSENAQTY
+671 DFTISETAQAY
-682 EKHLFCGEGGNAHIA
+682 QKHLFCEAGGSAHIA
-697 LNNWE
+697 LNTWE
-702 RGVLLEEIDDA
+702 SGVLKEEIDDA

-744 VIVRAEAGRYVF
+744 VIVRADSSGYIF

-762 DPSRKDNYPK
+762 DPSRKDNCPK
-772 TVGLAKFAEKHGAAF
+772 AIGLAKFAEKHGASF
-787 GRIQLIREHMGVDGK
+787 GRIELIREQSGVDGK
-802 KHFYRLDMSKT
+802 KHFYRLDMGKIQ
-813 LIRNKVRAIK
+813 IRNKVRAIK

-830 IFDEYG
+830 IFEEYG
-836 ERKITE
+836 ERKI

>member
-1 MKDTLF
+1 MKDKLV
-7 PFQEKAL
+7 PFQEQAL
-14 GDLHTAVD
+14 ADLHSTVD
-22 NAHLLLNSK
+22 AAHMLLSSR

-54 EELLYGD
+54 EELLFGD

-73 WLSDSPELNEQTR
+73 WISDSPELNEQTR
-86 MKIETKSDK
+86 MKIETKSDR
-95 IPAMNLVPIDANFT
+95 IPARNLITLDANFT
-109 ANILECGH
+109 ADILECGH

-140 TTIWSVIEN
+140 TSIWTVIEN
-149 TANEYIGKL
+149 TATQYPSKL

-165 HRGTNTSEREASK
+165 HRGTAASEKEASK
-178 AQSIMQKFLKG
+178 AQSIMQKFIKG

-212 SLVSG
+212 ALVSG
-217 ITTSTMH
+217 ITSSTMH
-224 QVVVSSED
+224 QVVVPPED
-232 VKSSGLLKDRIIL
+232 VRSSGLLKDRIIL

-250 GFDADMSLFKSSVED
+250 GFDADMSLFKASVED
-265 WKKKCQLWQ
+265 WKKKCALWQ
-274 TYYDENKDADTSEL
+274 AYYDQNKDGDHHDL

-299 GSGKEATGTDIS
+299 GSGKEATGTDLT
-311 QCLDIWEEVTGSRLH
+311 QCLDIWEEVTGSRLL

-334 NDYGTLSIG
+334 NDYGTLSIA
-343 GTEIRKV
+343 GTEIHKV
-350 EPSRIQEK
+350 EPSRIQER
-358 SEIKLVFFK
+358 EDIKLVFFK

-376 PRAETMMSYRPAHE
+376 PRAETMMSYRSAHE

-428 ETVTQVVKALEES
+428 ETVKQVVKALEES

-449 GNEKELVTYNRENAY
+449 GSEKELVTYERENAY

-488 KSYMLLAHALSS
+488 KSYMLLAHAISS
-500 DGIDTSSFGDAK
+500 DGIDVSSFGAAK
-512 EDMLKL
+512 NGMLDE
-518 MEKEITDIKS
+518 MDKEIADIKS
-528 LPDYE
+528 SPDYD

-560 DTGTTEVSE
+560 DNNTTEVSE
-569 FDIARHFEQA
+569 YDIARHFEQA
-579 GKRLGEGMHKEY
+579 GKRLGEGMHREY

-606 VIMLADNIAAME
+606 VIMLADNTSAME

-625 GCFLDLY
+625 LCFLSLY
-632 DKNRH
+632 DNNRR
-637 SIGTLS
+637 SIGKLS
-643 EERQTRYDRLVH
+643 EEKQTRYDRLVH

-666 LPKTV
+666 LPKTI
-671 DFTVSENAQTY
+671 DFTISETAQAY
-682 EKHLFCGEGGNAHIA
+682 QKHLFCEAGGSAHIA
-697 LNNWE
+697 LNTWE
-702 RGVLLEEIDDA
+702 SGVLKEEIDDA

-744 VIVRAEAGRYVF
+744 VIVRADSSGYIF

-762 DPSRKDNYPK
+762 DPSRKDNCPK
-772 TVGLAKFAEKHGAAF
+772 AIGLAKFAEKHGASF
-787 GRIQLIREHMGVDGK
+787 GRIELIREQSGVDGK
-802 KHFYRLDMSKT
+802 KHFYRLDMGKIQ
-813 LIRNKVRAIK
+813 IRNKVRAIK

-830 IFDEYG
+830 IFEEYG
-836 ERKITE
+836 ERKI

>member
-1 MKDTLF
+1 MKDKLF
-7 PFQEKAL
+7 PFQEQAL
-14 GDLHTAVD
+14 ADLHSTVD
-22 NAHLLLNSK
+22 AAHMLLSSR

-54 EELLYGD
+54 EELLFGD

-73 WLSDSPELNEQTR
+73 WISDSPELNEQTR
-86 MKIETKSDK
+86 MKIETKSDR
-95 IPAMNLVPIDANFT
+95 IPARNLITLDANFT
-109 ANILECGH
+109 ADILECGH

-140 TTIWSVIEN
+140 TSIWTVIEN
-149 TANEYIGKL
+149 TATQYPSKL

-165 HRGTNTSEREASK
+165 HRGTAASEKEASK
-178 AQSIMQKFLKG
+178 AQSIMQKFIKG

-212 SLVSG
+212 ALVSG
-217 ITTSTMH
+217 ITSSTMH
-224 QVVVSSED
+224 QVVVPPED
-232 VKSSGLLKDRIIL
+232 VRSSGLLKDRIIL

-250 GFDADMSLFKSSVED
+250 GFDADMSLFKASVED
-265 WKKKCQLWQ
+265 WKKKCALWQ
-274 TYYDENKDADTSEL
+274 AYYDQNKDGDHHDL

-299 GSGKEATGTDIS
+299 GSGKEATGTDLT
-311 QCLDIWEEVTGSRLH
+311 QCLDIWEEVTGSRLL

-334 NDYGTLSIG
+334 NDYGTLSIA
-343 GTEIRKV
+343 GTEIHKV
-350 EPSRIQEK
+350 EPSRIQER
-358 SEIKLVFFK
+358 EDIKLVFFK

-376 PRAETMMSYRPAHE
+376 PRAETMMSYRSAHE

-428 ETVTQVVKALEES
+428 ETVKQVVKALEES

-449 GNEKELVTYNRENAY
+449 GSEKELVTYERENAY

-488 KSYMLLAHALSS
+488 KSYMLLAHAISS
-500 DGIDTSSFGDAK
+500 DGIDVSSFGAAK
-512 EDMLKL
+512 NGMLDE
-518 MEKEITDIKS
+518 MDKEIADIKS
-528 LPDYE
+528 SPDYD

-560 DTGTTEVSE
+560 DNNTTEVSE
-569 FDIARHFEQA
+569 YDIARHFEQA
-579 GKRLGEGMHKEY
+579 GKRLGEGMHREY

-606 VIMLADNIAAME
+606 VIMLADNTSAME

-625 GCFLDLY
+625 LCFLSLY
-632 DKNRH
+632 DNNRR
-637 SIGTLS
+637 SIGKLS
-643 EERQTRYDRLVH
+643 EEKQTRYDRLVH

-666 LPKTV
+666 LPKTI
-671 DFTVSENAQTY
+671 DFTISETAQAY
-682 EKHLFCGEGGNAHIA
+682 QKHLFCEAGGSAHIA
-697 LNNWE
+697 LNTWE
-702 RGVLLEEIDDA
+702 SGVLKEEIDDA

-744 VIVRAEAGRYVF
+744 VIVRADASGYIF

-762 DPSRKDNYPK
+762 DPSRKDNCPK
-772 TVGLAKFAEKHGAAF
+772 AIGLAKFAEKHGASF
-787 GRIQLIREHMGVDGK
+787 GRIELIREQSGVDGK
-802 KHFYRLDMSKT
+802 KHFYRLDMGKIQ
-813 LIRNKVRAIK
+813 IRNKVRAIK

-830 IFDEYG
+830 IFEEYG
-836 ERKITE
+836 ERKI

>member
-1 MKDTLF
+1 MKDKLF
-7 PFQEKAL
+7 PFQEQAL
-14 GDLHTAVD
+14 ADLHSTVD
-22 NAHLLLNSK
+22 AAHMLLSSR

-54 EELLYGD
+54 EELLFGD

-73 WLSDSPELNEQTR
+73 WISDSPELNEQTR
-86 MKIETKSDK
+86 MKIETKSDR
-95 IPAMNLVPIDANFT
+95 IPARNLITLDANFT
-109 ANILECGH
+109 ADILECGH

-140 TTIWSVIEN
+140 TSIWTVIEN
-149 TANEYIGKL
+149 TATQYPSKP

-165 HRGTNTSEREASK
+165 HRGTAASEKEASK
-178 AQSIMQKFLKG
+178 AQSIMQKFIKG

-212 SLVSG
+212 ALVSG
-217 ITTSTMH
+217 ITSSTMH
-224 QVVVSSED
+224 QVVVPPED
-232 VKSSGLLKDRIIL
+232 VRSSGLLKDRIIL

-250 GFDADMSLFKSSVED
+250 GFDADMSLFKASVED
-265 WKKKCQLWQ
+265 WKKKCALWQ
-274 TYYDENKDADTSEL
+274 AYYDQNKDGDHHDL

-299 GSGKEATGTDIS
+299 GSGKEATGTDLT
-311 QCLDIWEEVTGSRLH
+311 QCLDIWEEVTGSRLL

-334 NDYGTLSIG
+334 NDYGTLSIA
-343 GTEIRKV
+343 GTEIHKV
-350 EPSRIQEK
+350 EPSRIQER
-358 SEIKLVFFK
+358 EDIKLVFFK

-376 PRAETMMSYRPAHE
+376 PRAETMMSYRSAHE

-428 ETVTQVVKALEES
+428 ETVKQVVKALEES

-449 GNEKELVTYNRENAY
+449 GSEKELVTYERENAY

-488 KSYMLLAHALSS
+488 KSYMLLAHAISS
-500 DGIDTSSFGDAK
+500 DGIDVSSFGAAK
-512 EDMLKL
+512 NGMLDE
-518 MEKEITDIKS
+518 MDKEIADIKS
-528 LPDYE
+528 SPDYD

-560 DTGTTEVSE
+560 DNNTTEVSE
-569 FDIARHFEQA
+569 YDIARHFEQA
-579 GKRLGEGMHKEY
+579 GKRLGEGMHREY

-606 VIMLADNIAAME
+606 VIMLADNTSAME

-625 GCFLDLY
+625 LCFLSLY
-632 DKNRH
+632 DNNRR
-637 SIGTLS
+637 SIGKLS
-643 EERQTRYDRLVH
+643 EEKQTRYDRLVH

-666 LPKTV
+666 LPKTI
-671 DFTVSENAQTY
+671 DFTISETAQAY
-682 EKHLFCGEGGNAHIA
+682 QKHLFCEAGGSAHIA
-697 LNNWE
+697 LNTWE
-702 RGVLLEEIDDA
+702 SGVLKEEIDDA

-744 VIVRAEAGRYVF
+744 VIVRADASGYIF

-762 DPSRKDNYPK
+762 DPSRKDNCPK
-772 TVGLAKFAEKHGAAF
+772 AIGLAKFAEKHGASF
-787 GRIQLIREHMGVDGK
+787 GRIELIREQSGVDGK
-802 KHFYRLDMSKT
+802 KHFYRLDMGKIQ
-813 LIRNKVRAIK
+813 IRNKVRAIK

-830 IFDEYG
+830 IFEEYG
-836 ERKITE
+836 ERKI

>member
-1 MKDTLF
+1 M
-7 PFQEKAL
+7 
-14 GDLHTAVD
+14 
-22 NAHLLLNSK
+22 
-31 KTQIISFSAPT
+31 
-42 GAGKTI
+42 
-48 MMTQLF
+48 
-54 EELLYGD
+54 
-61 ADHIGDPDSIFI
+61 
-73 WLSDSPELNEQTR
+73 
-86 MKIETKSDK
+86 
-95 IPAMNLVPIDANFT
+95 
-109 ANILECGH
+109 
-117 IYFLNTQKLGSDKL
+117 
-131 LVSTSDKRQ
+131 
-140 TTIWSVIEN
+140 IEN
-149 TANEYIGKL
+149 TATQYPSKL

-165 HRGTNTSEREASK
+165 HRGTAASEKEASK
-178 AQSIMQKFLKG
+178 AQSIMQKFIKG

-212 SLVSG
+212 ALVSG
-217 ITTSTMH
+217 ITSSTMH
-224 QVVVSSED
+224 QVVVPPED
-232 VKSSGLLKDRIIL
+232 VRSSGLLKDRIIL

-250 GFDADMSLFKSSVED
+250 GFDADMSLFKASVED
-265 WKKKCQLWQ
+265 WKKKCALWQ
-274 TYYDENKDADTSEL
+274 AYYDQNKDGDHHDL

-299 GSGKEATGTDIS
+299 GSGKEATGTDLT
-311 QCLDIWEEVTGSRLH
+311 QCLDIWEEVTGSRLL

-334 NDYGTLSIG
+334 NDYGTLSIA
-343 GTEIRKV
+343 GTEIHKV
-350 EPSRIQEK
+350 EPSRIQER
-358 SEIKLVFFK
+358 EDIKLVFFK

-376 PRAETMMSYRPAHE
+376 PRAETMMSYRSAHE

-428 ETVTQVVKALEES
+428 ETVKQVVKALEES

-449 GNEKELVTYNRENAY
+449 GSEKELVTYERENAY

-488 KSYMLLAHALSS
+488 KSYMLLAHAISS
-500 DGIDTSSFGDAK
+500 DGIDVSSFGAAK
-512 EDMLKL
+512 NGMLDE
-518 MEKEITDIKS
+518 MDKEIADIKS
-528 LPDYE
+528 SPDYD

-560 DTGTTEVSE
+560 DNNTTEVSE
-569 FDIARHFEQA
+569 YDIARHFEQA
-579 GKRLGEGMHKEY
+579 GKRLGEGMHREY

-606 VIMLADNIAAME
+606 VIMLADNTSAME

-625 GCFLDLY
+625 LCFLSLY
-632 DKNRH
+632 DNNRR
-637 SIGTLS
+637 SIGKLS
-643 EERQTRYDRLVH
+643 EEKQTRYDRLVH

-666 LPKTV
+666 LPKTI
-671 DFTVSENAQTY
+671 DFTISETAQAY
-682 EKHLFCGEGGNAHIA
+682 QKHLFCEAGGSAHIA
-697 LNNWE
+697 LNTWE
-702 RGVLLEEIDDA
+702 SGVLKEEIDDA

-744 VIVRAEAGRYVF
+744 VIVRADSSGYIF

-762 DPSRKDNYPK
+762 DPSRKDNCPK
-772 TVGLAKFAEKHGAAF
+772 AIGLAKFAEKHGASF
-787 GRIQLIREHMGVDGK
+787 GRIELIREQSGVDGK
-802 KHFYRLDMSKT
+802 KHFYRLDMGKIQ
-813 LIRNKVRAIK
+813 IRNKVRAIK

-830 IFDEYG
+830 IFEEYG
-836 ERKITE
+836 ERKI

>member
-1 MKDTLF
+1 
-7 PFQEKAL
+7 
-14 GDLHTAVD
+14 
-22 NAHLLLNSK
+22 
-31 KTQIISFSAPT
+31 
-42 GAGKTI
+42 
-48 MMTQLF
+48 
-54 EELLYGD
+54 
-61 ADHIGDPDSIFI
+61 
-73 WLSDSPELNEQTR
+73 
-86 MKIETKSDK
+86 
-95 IPAMNLVPIDANFT
+95 
-109 ANILECGH
+109 
-117 IYFLNTQKLGSDKL
+117 
-131 LVSTSDKRQ
+131 
-140 TTIWSVIEN
+140 VIEN
-149 TANEYIGKL
+149 TATQYPSKL

-165 HRGTNTSEREASK
+165 HRGTAASEKEASK
-178 AQSIMQKFLKG
+178 AQSIMQKFIKG

-212 SLVSG
+212 ALVSG
-217 ITTSTMH
+217 ITSSTMH
-224 QVVVSSED
+224 QVVVPPED
-232 VKSSGLLKDRIIL
+232 VRSSGLLKDRIIL

-250 GFDADMSLFKSSVED
+250 GFDADMSLFKASVED
-265 WKKKCQLWQ
+265 WKKKCALWQ
-274 TYYDENKDADTSEL
+274 AYYDQNKDGDHHDL

-299 GSGKEATGTDIS
+299 GSGKEATGTDLT
-311 QCLDIWEEVTGSRLH
+311 QCLDIWEEVTGSRLL

-334 NDYGTLSIG
+334 NDYGTLSIA
-343 GTEIRKV
+343 GTEIHKV
-350 EPSRIQEK
+350 EPSRIQER
-358 SEIKLVFFK
+358 EDIKLVFFK

-376 PRAETMMSYRPAHE
+376 PRAETMMSYRSAHE

-428 ETVTQVVKALEES
+428 ETVKQVVKALEES

-449 GNEKELVTYNRENAY
+449 GSEKELVTYERENAY

-488 KSYMLLAHALSS
+488 KSYMLLAHAISS
-500 DGIDTSSFGDAK
+500 DGIDVSSFGAAK
-512 EDMLKL
+512 NGMLDE
-518 MEKEITDIKS
+518 MDKEIADIKS
-528 LPDYE
+528 SPDYD

-560 DTGTTEVSE
+560 DNNTTEVSE
-569 FDIARHFEQA
+569 YDIARHFEQA
-579 GKRLGEGMHKEY
+579 GKRLGEGMHREY

-606 VIMLADNIAAME
+606 VIMLADNTSAME

-625 GCFLDLY
+625 LCFLSLY
-632 DKNRH
+632 DNNRR
-637 SIGTLS
+637 SIGKLS
-643 EERQTRYDRLVH
+643 EEKQTRYDRLVH

-666 LPKTV
+666 LPKTI
-671 DFTVSENAQTY
+671 DFTISETAQAY
-682 EKHLFCGEGGNAHIA
+682 QKHLFCEAGGSAHIA
-697 LNNWE
+697 LNTWE
-702 RGVLLEEIDDA
+702 SGVLKEEIDDA

-744 VIVRAEAGRYVF
+744 VIVRADASGYIF

-762 DPSRKDNYPK
+762 DPSRKDNCPK
-772 TVGLAKFAEKHGAAF
+772 AIGLAKFAEKHGASF
-787 GRIQLIREHMGVDGK
+787 GRIELIREQSGVDGK
-802 KHFYRLDMSKT
+802 KHFYRLDMGKIQ
-813 LIRNKVRAIK
+813 IRNKVRAIK

-830 IFDEYG
+830 IFEEYG
-836 ERKITE
+836 ERKI

>member
-14 GDLHTAVD
+14 ADLHSVID
-22 NAHLLLNSK
+22 DAHLLMSSR

-61 ADHIGDPDSIFI
+61 TDHIGDPDSIII
-73 WLSDSPELNEQTR
+73 WISDSPELNEQTR
-86 MKIETKSDK
+86 RKIETKSDR
-95 IPAMNLVPIDANFT
+95 IPAKNLITLDNNFT
-109 ANILECGH
+109 ADILECGH

-140 TTIWSVIEN
+140 TSIWTVIEN
-149 TANEYIGKL
+149 TATQYYQKL
-158 YCIIDEA
+158 YCVIDEA
-165 HRGTNTSEREASK
+165 HRGTNNSEREANK

-206 TPQKFN
+206 TPQKFD
-212 SLVSG
+212 SLVLG
-217 ITTSTMH
+217 ITSSTKH
-224 QVVVSSED
+224 QVVVIPED
-232 VKSSGLLKDRIIL
+232 VRSSGLLKDRIIL
-245 RYPTL
+245 RYPTI

-265 WKKKCQLWQ
+265 WKKKCLLWQ
-274 TYYDENKDADTSEL
+274 EYYDQNNDDEKNEL
-288 VKPILVVQVTD
+288 VRPILVVQVTD
-299 GSGKEATGTDIS
+299 GSGKEATGTDLA
-311 QCLDIWEEVTGSRLH
+311 QCLDIWEEVTGSRLL

-334 NDYGTLSIG
+334 NDYGTLNIS
-343 GTEIRKV
+343 GTEIHKV
-350 EPSRIQEK
+350 EPSRIQERD
-358 SEIKLVFFK
+358 EIKLVFFK

-428 ETVTQVVKALEES
+428 ETVKQVVKALEES

-449 GNEKELVTYNRENAY
+449 GSEKELVTYDRENAY

-483 KQSPL
+483 KQNAL
-488 KSYMLLAHALSS
+488 KSYMLLAHAISS
-500 DGIDTSSFGDAK
+500 DGIDVSSFGAAK
-512 EDMLKL
+512 SEMLDE
-518 MEKEITDIKS
+518 MDKEIEEIKS
-528 LPDYE
+528 SPDYA

-550 YGDSTMSVDT
+550 YGDNTISVDSET
-560 DTGTTEVSE
+560 NTTEISE
-569 FDIARHFEQA
+569 YDIARHFEQA

-591 WKRHADDDYIDVQIE
+591 WKRHADDDYLEVQIE

-625 GCFLDLY
+625 GCFLNLY
-632 DKNRH
+632 DKNRR

-643 EERQTRYDRLVH
+643 EEKQTRYDRLVH
-655 SSVQPV
+655 SSAQPV
-661 PLEWK
+661 PQEWK
-666 LPKTV
+666 LPKTI

-682 EKHLFCGEGGNAHIA
+682 QKHLFCENGGTASIA
-697 LNNWE
+697 LNSWE
-702 RGVLLEEIDDA
+702 RGVLMEEIDDA

-744 VIVRAEAGRYVF
+744 VIVGADATGYIF

-762 DPSRKDNYPK
+762 DPSRKDNCPK
-772 TVGLAKFAEKHGAAF
+772 AIGLAKFAEKHGAAF
-787 GRIQLIREHMGVDGK
+787 GRIELIREHPGVDGK
-802 KHFYRLDMSKT
+802 KHFYRLDMGK
-813 LIRNKVRAIK
+813 LQVRNKVKAIK

-830 IFDEYG
+830 IFEEFG
-836 ERKITE
+836 ERKITG

>member
-1 MKDTLF
+1 M
-7 PFQEKAL
+7 
-14 GDLHTAVD
+14 
-22 NAHLLLNSK
+22 
-31 KTQIISFSAPT
+31 
-42 GAGKTI
+42 
-48 MMTQLF
+48 
-54 EELLYGD
+54 
-61 ADHIGDPDSIFI
+61 
-73 WLSDSPELNEQTR
+73 
-86 MKIETKSDK
+86 
-95 IPAMNLVPIDANFT
+95 
-109 ANILECGH
+109 
-117 IYFLNTQKLGSDKL
+117 
-131 LVSTSDKRQ
+131 
-140 TTIWSVIEN
+140 IEN
-149 TANEYIGKL
+149 TATQYPSKL

-165 HRGTNTSEREASK
+165 HRGTAASEKEASK
-178 AQSIMQKFLKG
+178 AQSIMQKFIKG

-212 SLVSG
+212 ALVSG
-217 ITTSTMH
+217 ITSSTMH
-224 QVVVSSED
+224 QVVVPPED
-232 VKSSGLLKDRIIL
+232 VRSSGLLKDRIIL

-250 GFDADMSLFKSSVED
+250 GFDSDMSLFKASVED
-265 WKKKCQLWQ
+265 WKKKCALWQ
-274 TYYDENKDADTSEL
+274 AYYDQNKDGDHHDL

-299 GSGKEATGTDIS
+299 GSGKEATGTDLT
-311 QCLDIWEEVTGSRLH
+311 QCLDIWEEVTGSRLL

-334 NDYGTLSIG
+334 NDYGTLSIA
-343 GTEIRKV
+343 GTEIHKV
-350 EPSRIQEK
+350 EPSRIQER
-358 SEIKLVFFK
+358 EDIKLVFFK

-376 PRAETMMSYRPAHE
+376 PRAETMMSYRSAHE

-428 ETVTQVVKALEES
+428 ETVKQVVKALEES

-449 GNEKELVTYNRENAY
+449 GSEKELVTYERENAY

-488 KSYMLLAHALSS
+488 KSYMLLAHAISS
-500 DGIDTSSFGDAK
+500 DGIDVSSFGAAK
-512 EDMLKL
+512 NGMLDE
-518 MEKEITDIKS
+518 MDKEIADIKS
-528 LPDYE
+528 SPDYD

-560 DTGTTEVSE
+560 DNNTTEVSE
-569 FDIARHFEQA
+569 YDIARHFEQA
-579 GKRLGEGMHKEY
+579 GKRLGEGMHREY

-606 VIMLADNIAAME
+606 VIMLADNTSAME

-625 GCFLDLY
+625 LCFLSLY
-632 DKNRH
+632 DNNRR
-637 SIGTLS
+637 SIGKLS
-643 EERQTRYDRLVH
+643 EEKQTRYDRLVH

-666 LPKTV
+666 LPKTI
-671 DFTVSENAQTY
+671 DFTISETAQAY
-682 EKHLFCGEGGNAHIA
+682 QKHLFCEAGGSAHIA
-697 LNNWE
+697 LNTWE
-702 RGVLLEEIDDA
+702 SGVLKEEIDDA

-744 VIVRAEAGRYVF
+744 VIVRADSSGYIF

-762 DPSRKDNYPK
+762 DPSRKDNCPK
-772 TVGLAKFAEKHGAAF
+772 AIGLAKFAEKHGASF
-787 GRIQLIREHMGVDGK
+787 GRIELIREQSGVDGK
-802 KHFYRLDMSKT
+802 KHFYRLDMGKIQ
-813 LIRNKVRAIK
+813 IRNKVRAIK

-830 IFDEYG
+830 IFEEYG
-836 ERKITE
+836 ERKI

>member
-1 MKDTLF
+1 MQISLRIF
-7 PFQEKAL
+7 L
-14 GDLHTAVD
+14 
-22 NAHLLLNSK
+22 NA
-31 KTQIISFSAPT
+31 
-42 GAGKTI
+42 
-48 MMTQLF
+48 
-54 EELLYGD
+54 D
-61 ADHIGDPDSIFI
+61 
-73 WLSDSPELNEQTR
+73 
-86 MKIETKSDK
+86 
-95 IPAMNLVPIDANFT
+95 
-109 ANILECGH
+109 

-140 TTIWSVIEN
+140 TSIWTVIEN
-149 TANEYIGKL
+149 TATQYPSKL

-165 HRGTNTSEREASK
+165 HRGTAASEKEASK
-178 AQSIMQKFLKG
+178 AQSIMQKFIKG

-212 SLVSG
+212 ALVSG
-217 ITTSTMH
+217 ITSSTMH
-224 QVVVSSED
+224 QVVVPPED
-232 VKSSGLLKDRIIL
+232 VRSSGLLKDRIIL

-250 GFDADMSLFKSSVED
+250 GFDADMSLFKASVED
-265 WKKKCQLWQ
+265 WKKKCALWQ
-274 TYYDENKDADTSEL
+274 AYYDQNKDGDHHDL

-299 GSGKEATGTDIS
+299 GSGKEATGTDLT
-311 QCLDIWEEVTGSRLH
+311 QCLDIWEEVTGSRLL

-334 NDYGTLSIG
+334 NDYGTLSIA
-343 GTEIRKV
+343 GTEIHKV
-350 EPSRIQEK
+350 EPSRIQER
-358 SEIKLVFFK
+358 EDIKLVFFK

-376 PRAETMMSYRPAHE
+376 PRAETMMSYRSAHE

-428 ETVTQVVKALEES
+428 ETVKQVVKALEES

-449 GNEKELVTYNRENAY
+449 GSEKELVTYERENAY

-488 KSYMLLAHALSS
+488 KSYMLLAHAISS
-500 DGIDTSSFGDAK
+500 DGIDVSSFGAAK
-512 EDMLKL
+512 NGMLDE
-518 MEKEITDIKS
+518 MDKEIADIKS
-528 LPDYE
+528 SPDYD

-560 DTGTTEVSE
+560 DNNTTEVSE
-569 FDIARHFEQA
+569 YDIARHFEQA
-579 GKRLGEGMHKEY
+579 GKRLGEGMHREY
-591 WKRHADDDYIDVQIE
+591 WKRHSDDDYIDVQIE
-606 VIMLADNIAAME
+606 VIMLADNTSAME

-625 GCFLDLY
+625 LCFLSLY
-632 DKNRH
+632 DNNRR
-637 SIGTLS
+637 SIGKLS
-643 EERQTRYDRLVH
+643 EEKQTRYDRLVH

-666 LPKTV
+666 LPKTI
-671 DFTVSENAQTY
+671 DFTISETAQAY
-682 EKHLFCGEGGNAHIA
+682 QKHLFCEAGGSAHIA
-697 LNNWE
+697 LNTWE
-702 RGVLLEEIDDA
+702 SGVLKEEIDDA

-744 VIVRAEAGRYVF
+744 VIVRADSSGYIF

-762 DPSRKDNYPK
+762 DPSRKDNCPK
-772 TVGLAKFAEKHGAAF
+772 AIGLAKFAEKHGASF
-787 GRIQLIREHMGVDGK
+787 GRIELIREQSGVDGK
-802 KHFYRLDMSKT
+802 KHFYRLDMGKIQ
-813 LIRNKVRAIK
+813 IRNKVRAIK

-830 IFDEYG
+830 IFEEYG
-836 ERKITE
+836 ERKI

>member
-1 MKDTLF
+1 MKDKLF
-7 PFQEKAL
+7 PFQEQAL
-14 GDLHTAVD
+14 ADLHSTVD
-22 NAHLLLNSK
+22 AAHMLLSSR

-54 EELLYGD
+54 EELLFGD

-73 WLSDSPELNEQTR
+73 WISDSPELNEQTR
-86 MKIETKSDK
+86 MKIETKSDR
-95 IPAMNLVPIDANFT
+95 IPARNLITLDANFT
-109 ANILECGH
+109 ADILECGH

-140 TTIWSVIEN
+140 TSIWTVIEN
-149 TANEYIGKL
+149 TVTQYPSKL

-165 HRGTNTSEREASK
+165 HRGTAASEKEASK
-178 AQSIMQKFLKG
+178 AQSIMQKFIKG

-212 SLVSG
+212 ALVSG
-217 ITTSTMH
+217 ITSSTMH
-224 QVVVSSED
+224 QVVVPPED
-232 VKSSGLLKDRIIL
+232 VRSSGLLKDRIIL

-250 GFDADMSLFKSSVED
+250 GFDADMSLFKASVED
-265 WKKKCQLWQ
+265 WKKKCALWQ
-274 TYYDENKDADTSEL
+274 AYYDQNKDGDHHDL

-299 GSGKEATGTDIS
+299 GSGKEATGTDLT
-311 QCLDIWEEVTGSRLH
+311 QCLDIWEEVTGSRLL

-334 NDYGTLSIG
+334 NDYGTLSIA
-343 GTEIRKV
+343 GTEIHKV
-350 EPSRIQEK
+350 EPSRIQER
-358 SEIKLVFFK
+358 EDIKLVFFK

-376 PRAETMMSYRPAHE
+376 PRAETMMSYRSAHE

-428 ETVTQVVKALEES
+428 ETVKQVVKALEES

-449 GNEKELVTYNRENAY
+449 GSEKELVTYERENAY

-488 KSYMLLAHALSS
+488 KSYMLLAHAISS
-500 DGIDTSSFGDAK
+500 DGIDVSSFGAAK
-512 EDMLKL
+512 NGMLDE
-518 MEKEITDIKS
+518 MDKEIADIKS
-528 LPDYE
+528 SPDYD

-560 DTGTTEVSE
+560 DNNTTEVSE
-569 FDIARHFEQA
+569 YDIARHFEQA
-579 GKRLGEGMHKEY
+579 GKRLGEGMHREY

-606 VIMLADNIAAME
+606 VIMLADNTSAME

-625 GCFLDLY
+625 LCFLSLY
-632 DKNRH
+632 DNNRR
-637 SIGTLS
+637 SIGKLS
-643 EERQTRYDRLVH
+643 EEKQTRYDRLVH

-666 LPKTV
+666 LPKTI
-671 DFTVSENAQTY
+671 DFTISETAQAY
-682 EKHLFCGEGGNAHIA
+682 QKHLFCEAGGSAHIA
-697 LNNWE
+697 LNTWE
-702 RGVLLEEIDDA
+702 SGVLKEEIDDA

-744 VIVRAEAGRYVF
+744 VIVRADASGYIF

-762 DPSRKDNYPK
+762 DPSRKDNCPK
-772 TVGLAKFAEKHGAAF
+772 AIGLAKFAEKHGASF
-787 GRIQLIREHMGVDGK
+787 GRIELIREQSGVDGK
-802 KHFYRLDMSKT
+802 KHFYRLDMGKIQ
-813 LIRNKVRAIK
+813 IRNKVRAIK

-830 IFDEYG
+830 IFEEYG
-836 ERKITE
+836 ERKI

>member
-1 MKDTLF
+1 MKDKLF
-7 PFQEKAL
+7 PFQEQAL
-14 GDLHTAVD
+14 ADLHSTVD
-22 NAHLLLNSK
+22 AAHMLLSSR

-54 EELLYGD
+54 EELLFGD

-73 WLSDSPELNEQTR
+73 WISDSPELNEQTR
-86 MKIETKSDK
+86 MKIETKSDR
-95 IPAMNLVPIDANFT
+95 IPARNLITLDANFT
-109 ANILECGH
+109 ADILECGH

-140 TTIWSVIEN
+140 TSIWTVIEN
-149 TANEYIGKL
+149 TATQYPSKL

-165 HRGTNTSEREASK
+165 HRGTAASEKEASK
-178 AQSIMQKFLKG
+178 AQSIMQKFIKG

-212 SLVSG
+212 ALVSG
-217 ITTSTMH
+217 ITSSTMH
-224 QVVVSSED
+224 QVVVPPED
-232 VKSSGLLKDRIIL
+232 VRSSGLLKDRIIL

-250 GFDADMSLFKSSVED
+250 GFDADMSLFKASVED
-265 WKKKCQLWQ
+265 WKKKCALWQ
-274 TYYDENKDADTSEL
+274 AYYDQNKDGDHHDL

-299 GSGKEATGTDIS
+299 GSGKEATGTDLT
-311 QCLDIWEEVTGSRLH
+311 QCLDIWEEVTGSRLL

-334 NDYGTLSIG
+334 NDYGTLSIA
-343 GTEIRKV
+343 GTEIHKV
-350 EPSRIQEK
+350 EPSRIQER
-358 SEIKLVFFK
+358 EDIKLVFFK

-376 PRAETMMSYRPAHE
+376 PRAETMMSYRSAHE

-428 ETVTQVVKALEES
+428 ETVKQVVKALEES

-449 GNEKELVTYNRENAY
+449 GSEKELVTYERENAY

-488 KSYMLLAHALSS
+488 KSYMLLAHAISS
-500 DGIDTSSFGDAK
+500 DGIDVSSFGAAK
-512 EDMLKL
+512 NGMLDE
-518 MEKEITDIKS
+518 MDKEIADIKS
-528 LPDYE
+528 SPDYD
-533 SRVEAV
+533 SRVKAV

-560 DTGTTEVSE
+560 DNNTTEVSE
-569 FDIARHFEQA
+569 YDIARHFEQA
-579 GKRLGEGMHKEY
+579 GKRLGEGMHREY

-606 VIMLADNIAAME
+606 VIMLADNTSAME

-625 GCFLDLY
+625 LCFLSLY
-632 DKNRH
+632 DNNRR
-637 SIGTLS
+637 SIGKLS
-643 EERQTRYDRLVH
+643 EEKQTRYDRLVH

-666 LPKTV
+666 LPKTI
-671 DFTVSENAQTY
+671 DFTISETAQAY
-682 EKHLFCGEGGNAHIA
+682 QKHLFCEAGGSAHIA
-697 LNNWE
+697 LNTWE
-702 RGVLLEEIDDA
+702 SGVLKEEIDDA

-744 VIVRAEAGRYVF
+744 VIVRADSSGYIF

-762 DPSRKDNYPK
+762 DPSRKDNCPK
-772 TVGLAKFAEKHGAAF
+772 AIGLAKFAEKHGASF
-787 GRIQLIREHMGVDGK
+787 GRIELIREQSGVDGK
-802 KHFYRLDMSKT
+802 KHFYRLDMGKIQ
-813 LIRNKVRAIK
+813 IRNKVRAIK

-830 IFDEYG
+830 IFEEYG
-836 ERKITE
+836 ERKI

>member
-1 MKDTLF
+1 MQISLRIF
-7 PFQEKAL
+7 L
-14 GDLHTAVD
+14 
-22 NAHLLLNSK
+22 NA
-31 KTQIISFSAPT
+31 
-42 GAGKTI
+42 
-48 MMTQLF
+48 
-54 EELLYGD
+54 D
-61 ADHIGDPDSIFI
+61 
-73 WLSDSPELNEQTR
+73 
-86 MKIETKSDK
+86 
-95 IPAMNLVPIDANFT
+95 
-109 ANILECGH
+109 

-140 TTIWSVIEN
+140 TSIWTVIEN
-149 TANEYIGKL
+149 TATQYPSKL

-165 HRGTNTSEREASK
+165 HRGTAASEKEASK
-178 AQSIMQKFLKG
+178 AQSIMQKFIKG

-212 SLVSG
+212 ALVSG
-217 ITTSTMH
+217 ITSSTMH
-224 QVVVSSED
+224 QVVVPPED
-232 VKSSGLLKDRIIL
+232 VRSSGLLKDRIIL

-250 GFDADMSLFKSSVED
+250 GFDADMSLFKASVED
-265 WKKKCQLWQ
+265 WKKKCALWQ
-274 TYYDENKDADTSEL
+274 AYYDQNKDGDHHDL

-299 GSGKEATGTDIS
+299 GSGKEATGTDLT
-311 QCLDIWEEVTGSRLH
+311 QCLDIWEEVTGSRLL

-334 NDYGTLSIG
+334 NDYGTLSIA
-343 GTEIRKV
+343 GTEIHKV
-350 EPSRIQEK
+350 EPSRIQER
-358 SEIKLVFFK
+358 EDIKLVFFK

-376 PRAETMMSYRPAHE
+376 PRAETMMSYRSAHE

-428 ETVTQVVKALEES
+428 ETVKQVVKALEES

-449 GNEKELVTYNRENAY
+449 GSEKELVTYERENAY

-488 KSYMLLAHALSS
+488 KSYMLLAHAISS
-500 DGIDTSSFGDAK
+500 DGIDVSSFGAAK
-512 EDMLKL
+512 NGMLDE
-518 MEKEITDIKS
+518 MDKEIADIKS
-528 LPDYE
+528 SPDYD

-560 DTGTTEVSE
+560 DNNTTEVSE
-569 FDIARHFEQA
+569 YDIARHFEQA
-579 GKRLGEGMHKEY
+579 GKRLGEGMHREY

-606 VIMLADNIAAME
+606 VIMLADNTSAME

-625 GCFLDLY
+625 LCFLSLY
-632 DKNRH
+632 DNNRR
-637 SIGTLS
+637 SIGKLS
-643 EERQTRYDRLVH
+643 EEKQTRYDRLVH

-666 LPKTV
+666 LPKTI
-671 DFTVSENAQTY
+671 DFTISETAQAY
-682 EKHLFCGEGGNAHIA
+682 QKHLFCEAGGSAHIA
-697 LNNWE
+697 LNTWE
-702 RGVLLEEIDDA
+702 SGVLKEEIDDA

-744 VIVRAEAGRYVF
+744 VIVRADASGYIF

-762 DPSRKDNYPK
+762 DPSRKDNCPK
-772 TVGLAKFAEKHGAAF
+772 AIGLAKFAEKHGASF
-787 GRIQLIREHMGVDGK
+787 GRIELIREQSGVDGK
-802 KHFYRLDMSKT
+802 KHFYRLDMGKIQ
-813 LIRNKVRAIK
+813 IRNKVRAIK

-830 IFDEYG
+830 IFEEYG
-836 ERKITE
+836 ERKI

>member
-1 MKDTLF
+1 MKDKLF
-7 PFQEKAL
+7 PFQEQAL
-14 GDLHTAVD
+14 ADLHSTVD
-22 NAHLLLNSK
+22 AAHMLLSSR

-54 EELLYGD
+54 EELLFGD

-73 WLSDSPELNEQTR
+73 WISDSPELNEQTR
-86 MKIETKSDK
+86 MKIETKSDR
-95 IPAMNLVPIDANFT
+95 IPARNLITLDANFT
-109 ANILECGH
+109 ADILECGH

-140 TTIWSVIEN
+140 TSIWTVIEN
-149 TANEYIGKL
+149 TATQYPSKL

-165 HRGTNTSEREASK
+165 HRGTAASEKEASK
-178 AQSIMQKFLKG
+178 AQSIMQKFIKG

-212 SLVSG
+212 ALVSG
-217 ITTSTMH
+217 ITSSTMH
-224 QVVVSSED
+224 QVVVPPED
-232 VKSSGLLKDRIIL
+232 VRSSGLLKDRIIL

-250 GFDADMSLFKSSVED
+250 GFDADMSLFKASVED
-265 WKKKCQLWQ
+265 WKKKCALWQ
-274 TYYDENKDADTSEL
+274 AYYDQNKDGDHHDL

-299 GSGKEATGTDIS
+299 GSGKEATGTDLT
-311 QCLDIWEEVTGSRLH
+311 QCLDIWEEVTGSRLL

-334 NDYGTLSIG
+334 NDYGTLSIA
-343 GTEIRKV
+343 GTEIHKV
-350 EPSRIQEK
+350 EPSRIQER
-358 SEIKLVFFK
+358 EDIKLVFFK

-376 PRAETMMSYRPAHE
+376 PRAETMMSYRSAHE

-428 ETVTQVVKALEES
+428 ETVKQVVKALEES

-449 GNEKELVTYNRENAY
+449 GSEKELVTYERENAY

-488 KSYMLLAHALSS
+488 KSYMLLAHAISS
-500 DGIDTSSFGDAK
+500 DGIDVSSFGAAK
-512 EDMLKL
+512 NGMLAE
-518 MEKEITDIKS
+518 MDKEIADIKS
-528 LPDYE
+528 SPDYD

-560 DTGTTEVSE
+560 DNNTTEVSE
-569 FDIARHFEQA
+569 YDIARHFEQA
-579 GKRLGEGMHKEY
+579 GKRLGEGMHREY

-606 VIMLADNIAAME
+606 VIMLADNTSAME

-625 GCFLDLY
+625 LCFLSLY
-632 DKNRH
+632 DNNRR
-637 SIGTLS
+637 SIGKLS
-643 EERQTRYDRLVH
+643 EEKQTRYDRLVH

-666 LPKTV
+666 LPKTI
-671 DFTVSENAQTY
+671 DFTISETAQAY
-682 EKHLFCGEGGNAHIA
+682 QKHLFCEAGGSAHIA
-697 LNNWE
+697 LNTWE
-702 RGVLLEEIDDA
+702 SGVLKEEIDDA

-744 VIVRAEAGRYVF
+744 VIVRADASGYIF

-762 DPSRKDNYPK
+762 DPSRKDNCPK
-772 TVGLAKFAEKHGAAF
+772 AIGLAKFAEKHGSAF
-787 GRIQLIREHMGVDGK
+787 GRIEPIREYPGADGK
-802 KHFYRLDMSKT
+802 KHFYRLDMGK
-813 LIRNKVRAIK
+813 LQIRNKVRAIK

-836 ERKITE
+836 ERKI

>member
-1 MKDTLF
+1 MKDKLF
-7 PFQEKAL
+7 PFQEQAL
-14 GDLHTAVD
+14 ADLHSTVD
-22 NAHLLLNSK
+22 AAHMLLSSR

-54 EELLYGD
+54 EELLFGD

-73 WLSDSPELNEQTR
+73 WISDSPELNEQTR
-86 MKIETKSDK
+86 MKIETKSDR
-95 IPAMNLVPIDANFT
+95 IPARNLITLDANFT
-109 ANILECGH
+109 ADILECGH

-140 TTIWSVIEN
+140 TSIWTVIEN
-149 TANEYIGKL
+149 TATQYPSKL

-165 HRGTNTSEREASK
+165 HRGTAASAKEASK
-178 AQSIMQKFLKG
+178 AQSIMQKFIKG

-212 SLVSG
+212 ALVSG
-217 ITTSTMH
+217 ITSSTMH
-224 QVVVSSED
+224 QVVVPPED
-232 VKSSGLLKDRIIL
+232 VRSSGLLKDRIIL

-250 GFDADMSLFKSSVED
+250 GFDADMSLFKASVED
-265 WKKKCQLWQ
+265 WKKKCALWQ
-274 TYYDENKDADTSEL
+274 AYYDQNKDGDHHDL

-299 GSGKEATGTDIS
+299 GSGKEATGTDLT
-311 QCLDIWEEVTGSRLH
+311 QCLDIWEEVTGSRLL

-334 NDYGTLSIG
+334 NDYGTLSIA
-343 GTEIRKV
+343 GTEIHKV
-350 EPSRIQEK
+350 EPSRIQER
-358 SEIKLVFFK
+358 EDIKLVFFK

-376 PRAETMMSYRPAHE
+376 PRAETMMSYRSAHE

-428 ETVTQVVKALEES
+428 ETVKQVVKALEES

-449 GNEKELVTYNRENAY
+449 GSEKELVTYERENAY

-488 KSYMLLAHALSS
+488 KSYMLLAHAISS
-500 DGIDTSSFGDAK
+500 DGIDVSSFGAAK
-512 EDMLKL
+512 NGMLDE
-518 MEKEITDIKS
+518 MDKEIADIKS
-528 LPDYE
+528 SPDYD

-560 DTGTTEVSE
+560 DNNTTEVSE
-569 FDIARHFEQA
+569 YDIARHFEQA
-579 GKRLGEGMHKEY
+579 GKRLGEGMHREY

-606 VIMLADNIAAME
+606 VIMLADNTSAME

-625 GCFLDLY
+625 LCFLSLY
-632 DKNRH
+632 DNNRR
-637 SIGTLS
+637 SIGKLS
-643 EERQTRYDRLVH
+643 EEKQTRYDRLVH

-666 LPKTV
+666 LPKTI
-671 DFTVSENAQTY
+671 DFTISETAQAY
-682 EKHLFCGEGGNAHIA
+682 QKHLFCEAGGSAHIA
-697 LNNWE
+697 LNTWE
-702 RGVLLEEIDDA
+702 SGVLKEEIDDA

-744 VIVRAEAGRYVF
+744 VIVRADSSGYIF

-762 DPSRKDNYPK
+762 DPSRKDNCPK
-772 TVGLAKFAEKHGAAF
+772 AIGLAKFAEKHGASF
-787 GRIQLIREHMGVDGK
+787 GRIELIREQSGVDGK
-802 KHFYRLDMSKT
+802 KHFYRLDMGKIQ
-813 LIRNKVRAIK
+813 IRNKVRAIK

-830 IFDEYG
+830 IFEEYG
-836 ERKITE
+836 ERKI

>member
-1 MKDTLF
+1 MKDKLF
-7 PFQEKAL
+7 PFQEQAL
-14 GDLHTAVD
+14 ADLHSTVD
-22 NAHLLLNSK
+22 AAHMLLSSR

-54 EELLYGD
+54 EELLFGD

-73 WLSDSPELNEQTR
+73 WISDSPELNEQTR
-86 MKIETKSDK
+86 MKIETKSDR
-95 IPAMNLVPIDANFT
+95 IPARNLITLDANFT
-109 ANILECGH
+109 ADILECGH

-140 TTIWSVIEN
+140 TSIWTVIEN
-149 TANEYIGKL
+149 TATQYPSKL

-165 HRGTNTSEREASK
+165 HRGTAASEKEASK
-178 AQSIMQKFLKG
+178 AQSIMQKFIKG

-212 SLVSG
+212 ALVSG
-217 ITTSTMH
+217 ITSSTMH
-224 QVVVSSED
+224 QVVVPPED
-232 VKSSGLLKDRIIL
+232 VRSSGLLKDRIIL

-250 GFDADMSLFKSSVED
+250 GFDADMSLFKASVED
-265 WKKKCQLWQ
+265 WKKKCALWQ
-274 TYYDENKDADTSEL
+274 AYYDQNKDGDHHDL

-299 GSGKEATGTDIS
+299 GSGKEATGTDLT
-311 QCLDIWEEVTGSRLH
+311 QCLDIWEEVTGSRLL

-334 NDYGTLSIG
+334 NDYGTLSIA
-343 GTEIRKV
+343 GTEIHKV
-350 EPSRIQEK
+350 EPSRIQER
-358 SEIKLVFFK
+358 EDIKLVFFK

-376 PRAETMMSYRPAHE
+376 PRAETMMSYRSAHE

-406 AHRIKSIPEL
+406 AHRNKSIPQLKE
-416 NDVSLF
+416 VSLI
-422 LPFFDS
+422 LPFLDS
-428 ETVTQVVKALEES
+428 ETVKQVVKALEES

-449 GNEKELVTYNRENAY
+449 GSEKELVTYERENAY

-488 KSYMLLAHALSS
+488 KSYMLLAHAISS
-500 DGIDTSSFGDAK
+500 DGIDVSSFGAAK
-512 EDMLKL
+512 NGMLDE
-518 MEKEITDIKS
+518 MDKEIADIKS
-528 LPDYE
+528 SPDYD

-560 DTGTTEVSE
+560 DNNTTEVSE
-569 FDIARHFEQA
+569 YDIARHFEQA
-579 GKRLGEGMHKEY
+579 GKRLGEGMHREY

-606 VIMLADNIAAME
+606 VIMLADNTSAME

-625 GCFLDLY
+625 LCFLSLY
-632 DKNRH
+632 DNNRR
-637 SIGTLS
+637 SIGKLS
-643 EERQTRYDRLVH
+643 EEKQTRYDRLVH

-666 LPKTV
+666 LPKTI
-671 DFTVSENAQTY
+671 DFTISETAQAY
-682 EKHLFCGEGGNAHIA
+682 QKHLFCEAGGSAHIA
-697 LNNWE
+697 LNTWE
-702 RGVLLEEIDDA
+702 SGVLKEEIDDA

-744 VIVRAEAGRYVF
+744 VIVRADSSGYIF

-762 DPSRKDNYPK
+762 DPSRKDNCPK
-772 TVGLAKFAEKHGAAF
+772 AIGLAKFAEKHGASF
-787 GRIQLIREHMGVDGK
+787 GRIELIREQSGVDGK
-802 KHFYRLDMSKT
+802 KHFYRLDMGKIQ
-813 LIRNKVRAIK
+813 IRNKVRAIK

-830 IFDEYG
+830 IFEEYG
-836 ERKITE
+836 ERKI